1 MKRRTFI
8 KRTGTAGVI
17 SFIRPSDIID
27 FFKQNSLS
35 SFEDNFKNPPASSY
49 PQNMWFWVNG
59 NVSKEGIT
67 LDLEAMK
74 RVGISGLFN
83 FDVGTGIPKG
93 PVTYLSK
100 DWIELKKH
108 AIHEAERLGLE
119 FVMHNCPGWSSSG
132 GPWITPE
139 LAMQEITWS
148 ETYVAGGKQIQLNL
162 PKPA

>member
-17 SFIRPSDIID
+17 SFIRPSDVID
-27 FFKQNSLS
+27 FFKQNPLS
-35 SFEDNFKNPPASSY
+35 SFEDNFKNPPASGY

-108 AIHEAERLGLE
+108 GHSRSRKIRPGIRDAQLSWMVIKRRSMDYTGTCHATNNLE
-119 FVMHNCPGWSSSG
+119 
-132 GPWITPE
+132 
-139 LAMQEITWS
+139 
-148 ETYVAGGKQIQLNL
+148 
-162 PKPA
+162 